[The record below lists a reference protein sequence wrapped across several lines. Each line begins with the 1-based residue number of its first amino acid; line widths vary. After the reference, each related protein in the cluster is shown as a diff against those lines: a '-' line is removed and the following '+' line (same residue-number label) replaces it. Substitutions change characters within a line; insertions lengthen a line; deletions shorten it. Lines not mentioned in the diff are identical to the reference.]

1 MDAHLFL
8 KTERERQLYGAA
20 EVAEYLGVTEDMV
33 RRYDSGRSDISLRTA
48 TRYAD
53 FLGKQLGDILPSS
66 TVRFAEAEPIMR
78 ALQEFDPEEREEIV
92 HHVLRTIAFMGRMM
106 RARAAAEVSRSASS
120 SESQQ
125 VEESPETTTP
135 PETK

>member
-8 KTERERQLYGAA
+8 KAERERQRHSAA

-53 FLGKQLGDILPSS
+53 FLGKQLGDILPASS
-66 TVRFAEAEPIMR
+66 VRLAEAEPIMR
-78 ALQEFDPEEREEIV
+78 ALQEFEPDEREEIT
-92 HHVLRTIAFMGRMM
+92 HHVLRTIAFVGRMM
-106 RARAAAEVSRSASS
+106 RTRANAVTGASAPNDGEAAAPNEDAAT
-120 SESQQ
+120 
-125 VEESPETTTP
+125 SPREA
-135 PETK
+135 K